1 MSEKLFRKEVY
12 FLMKLPI
19 SIRLRNKITPTQIII
34 LGFLLAILAGTFLLK
49 LPISHNGMQ
58 KISFLDALFTSTSAV
73 CVTGLIIKDTAT
85 TWSGFGQGVILFLV
99 QIGGLGIMFLFSIFA
114 LITKKQL
121 NLKERITMQEAIN
134 SPSLS
139 ETVNMFIQILIVTLI
154 IELIGALLLLKEFYP
169 IWGIDGIWKSIFLSV
184 SAFCNAGFDI
194 LGTKNYQF
202 QSIVSLANN
211 PSVLIT
217 LSLLIIIG
225 GLGFVVWKDIWENK
239 FNFKRYT
246 LHSKIV
252 LLSTAILLA
261 LGTVLFFVFEANNKN
276 SIADMPF
283 GLKLTN
289 SFFNSVSP
297 RTAGFTSIDT
307 KNLKESTNFLTIL
320 LMIIGGA
327 PGSTA
332 GGIKITTFSILV
344 LTAIF
349 FMRGHEDVQIMKN
362 NIPHQIIFKSM
373 CIFLLAL
380 LLISIG
386 TFVLLID
393 NDDLSMLSAFFEATS
408 AFSTTG
414 IATGIT
420 ASLNAV
426 SKLTLLVIMFFGR
439 IGPLTMVLAFSQK
452 QLIKKST
459 YKYSDGKISVG

>member
-1 MSEKLFRKEVY
+1 
-12 FLMKLPI
+12 MKLPM
-19 SIRLRNKITPTQIII
+19 SVRMRNKITPTQIII
-34 LGFLLAILAGTFLLK
+34 LGFLLAILVGTLLLM
-49 LPISHNGMQ
+49 LPIAHNGPQ

-73 CVTGLIIKDTAT
+73 CVTGLIVKDTAT
-85 TWSGFGQGVILFLV
+85 TWSGFGQGVILFLI

-114 LITKKQL
+114 LLTNRKI
-121 NLKERITMQEAIN
+121 NLKERLTMQEAIN
-134 SPSLS
+134 SPSLT
-139 ETVNMFIQILIVTLI
+139 ETANMFFQILVITLS

-169 IWGIDGIWKSIFLSV
+169 IWGIDGIWKSVFLSV

-211 PSVLIT
+211 PSALLTIA
-217 LSLLIIIG
+217 SLIIIG

-239 FNFKRYT
+239 FNFRKYT

-252 LLSTAILLA
+252 LIATGILITLA
-261 LGTVLFFVFEANNKN
+261 TSLFFIFESNNKN
-276 SIADMPF
+276 SIGDMPL

-297 RTAGFTSIDT
+297 RTAGFSSIDA
-307 KNLKESTNFLTIL
+307 KNLHESTNFLTIL
-320 LMIIGGA
+320 LMMIGGA

-332 GGIKITTFSILV
+332 GGIKVTTISILI

-349 FMRGHEDVQIMKN
+349 FMMGHEDVQIMKN

-373 CIFLLAL
+373 CIFLLSL

-393 NDDLSMLSAFFEATS
+393 NQGIPLLDALYEATS
-408 AFSTTG
+408 AFATTG
-414 IATGIT
+414 LSTGIT
-420 ASLNAV
+420 PSLNPI
-426 SKLTLLVIMFFGR
+426 SRLVLIIMMFLGR
-439 IGPLTMVLAFSQK
+439 LGPLTAVIAFSQK

>member
-1 MSEKLFRKEVY
+1 
-12 FLMKLPI
+12 MKLPLSVRI
-19 SIRLRNKITPTQIII
+19 RNKITPAQIII
-34 LGFLLAILAGTFLLK
+34 LGFLLTILIGTLLLK
-49 LPISHNGMQ
+49 LPISHNGPQ

-73 CVTGLIIKDTAT
+73 CVTGLIVKDTAT
-85 TWSGFGQGVILFLV
+85 TWSGFGQGVILFLI

-114 LITKKQL
+114 IITKKRI
-121 NLKERITMQEAIN
+121 NLKERLTMQETIN

-139 ETVNMFIQILIVTLI
+139 ETVNMFFQILVTTLS

-169 IWGIDGIWKSIFLSV
+169 IWGLGGIWKSIFLSV

-194 LGTKNYQF
+194 LSTKNYQF

-211 PSVLIT
+211 PAVLTT
-217 LSLLIIIG
+217 LAMLIIIG

-239 FNFKRYT
+239 FNFKKYT

-252 LLSTAILLA
+252 LIATGILIT
-261 LGTVLFFVFEANNKN
+261 LGTFLFFVFEVNNTS

-283 GLKLTN
+283 NLKLTN

-297 RTAGFTSIDT
+297 RTAGFASIDA

-332 GGIKITTFSILV
+332 GGIKVTTFSILI

-349 FMRGHEDVQIMKN
+349 FMMGHEDVQIMKN

-386 TFVLLID
+386 TFVLLMD
-393 NDDLSMLSAFFEATS
+393 NNGIPLLDAFYETSSAFA
-408 AFSTTG
+408 TTG
-414 IATGIT
+414 LSTGIT
-420 ASLNAV
+420 PTLHIA
-426 SKLTLLVIMFFGR
+426 SKLILILMMFFGR
-439 IGPLTMVLAFSQK
+439 LGPLTMVIAFSQK